1 MKSLYYAAMLGMAAI
16 VINIA
21 WENFAAQREC
31 SDAAVAVLQTGA
43 GLNGAAASKAIDA
56 GCARVV
62 RNGHVAERVLN
73 ALP

>member
-1 MKSLYYAAMLGMAAI
+1 MKALYYAAMLGMAAI

-31 SDAAVAVLQTGA
+31 GDATVAVLKTEA
-43 GLNGAAASKAIDA
+43 GLSGAAAGEAIDA
-56 GCARVV
+56 GCARLV
-62 RNGHVAERVLN
+62 RNGHVAEKVLN